1 MSNTPSVNIIG
12 TCPSPIWRLGS
23 PKCDDRNNSF
33 SYLSTTP
40 VTPLFSELRSRHRLS
55 SLSPHS
61 HRSARS
67 SPTLRRR
74 SGALQSSLSLPSSL
88 TQKCERGLLNGP
100 DRRWRWPRRPRGQ
113 QRAGEDDFA
122 AAATA
127 TAAKGNKSTYCTHSI
142 YKERR
147 TTSRATNHRKGR
159 RKGRIGKKRRRR
171 QDPFHFL
178 FQSYFFFLPFYKE
191 GANSLIIAHNT

>member
-23 PKCDDRNNSF
+23 PKCDARNNSF

-100 DRRWRWPRRPRGQ
+100 DRRRRRRPRGQ
-113 QRAGEDDFA
+113 QQKAGVDFA
-122 AAATA
+122 ATA
-127 TAAKGNKSTYCTHSI
+127 EGNKSTYCTHSTK
-142 YKERR
+142 KERR
-147 TTSRATNHRKGR
+147 KTSRATNHRKGR
-159 RKGRIGKKRRRR
+159 RSWRKGKERRYR
-171 QDPFHFL
+171 PM
-178 FQSYFFFLPFYKE
+178 
-191 GANSLIIAHNT
+191 

>member
-23 PKCDDRNNSF
+23 PKCDARNNSF

-100 DRRWRWPRRPRGQ
+100 DRRWRPQ
-113 QRAGEDDFA
+113 CAAAGGDDFA
-122 AAATA
+122 VSQS
-127 TAAKGNKSTYCTHSI
+127 NKSTYCTHSTA
-142 YKERR
+142 RG
-147 TTSRATNHRKGR
+147 TGR
-159 RKGRIGKKRRRR
+159 RLGSQITEKGERVRNGIPSKKGLLVLQLHKFLHAKPGMKMRRSYLRM
-171 QDPFHFL
+171 QSFQIFGSPFHT
-178 FQSYFFFLPFYKE
+178 
-191 GANSLIIAHNT
+191 LIPT

>member
-23 PKCDDRNNSF
+23 PKCDARNNSF

-61 HRSARS
+61 HRSAPS

-113 QRAGEDDFA
+113 QRAGDDFA
-122 AAATA
+122 AAATATA
-127 TAAKGNKSTYCTHSI
+127 TAAKGNKSTYCTHSTARGTG
-142 YKERR
+142 RR
-147 TTSRATNHRKGR
+147 LGSQITEKGR
-159 RKGRIGKKRRRR
+159 RKGRKGKKWY
-171 QDPFHFL
+171 PFV
-178 FQSYFFFLPFYKE
+178 
-191 GANSLIIAHNT
+191 